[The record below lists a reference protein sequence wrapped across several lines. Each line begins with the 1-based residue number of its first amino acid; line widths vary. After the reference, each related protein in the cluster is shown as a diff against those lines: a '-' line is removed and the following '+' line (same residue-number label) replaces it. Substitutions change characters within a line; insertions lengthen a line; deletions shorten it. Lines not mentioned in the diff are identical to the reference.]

1 MISEMITTAIETVTI
16 AAAAAT
22 IRDSESK
29 YFSNVLIGGFPLL
42 DLCLIRSADIEQSPA
57 ATVGR
62 RDRENAQLLKFVFV
76 SVDDLSSRPP
86 NGLNCLSQ
94 HWCGFFLHIF

>member
-16 AAAAAT
+16 AAVAAT

-42 DLCLIRSADIEQSPA
+42 DLCLNVLPTYKESRRPGRA
-57 ATVGR
+57 AG
-62 RDRENAQLLKFVFV
+62 
-76 SVDDLSSRPP
+76 
-86 NGLNCLSQ
+86 
-94 HWCGFFLHIF
+94 